1 MKLILVGC
9 EYSGTTTLAHA
20 IFKWG
25 EEEMGAEFGLFHDHY
40 KVPHTSGHPPTDHL
54 SELNDDEQEQVLAL
68 APKIKELIQRHSMY
82 YHIQPHAFLD
92 GRQHEQGFYPDYLM
106 IGLHVEDTIY
116 GRLYF
121 DYGREGQPGD
131 RGVVG
136 PNIERAIME
145 HAPDMV
151 MVHVKAAPEV
161 IARRMRENPHKRGV
175 LREKDIPLVL
185 EQFAG
190 AYRKSMI
197 RNKLELDTS
206 TATVEETLRE
216 LADKLEPFL
225 TEADRNRRDAHLA
238 ALG

>member
-40 KVPHTSGHPPTDHL
+40 KIPHTSGHPPTDHL
-54 SELNDDEQEQVLAL
+54 SELDDDELEQVLAL
-68 APKIKELIQRHSMY
+68 APKIKEQIQRHSMY
-82 YHIQPHAFLD
+82 YHIQTYAFLD

-106 IGLHVEDTIY
+106 IGLHIEDTIY

-121 DYGREGQPGD
+121 DYGQDGQPGD
-131 RGVVG
+131 RSLVG

-151 MVHVKAAPEV
+151 LVHVKATPDV
-161 IARRMRENPHKRGV
+161 IARRMKEDPHKHGV
-175 LREKDIPLVL
+175 LKEKDIELVL
-185 EQFAG
+185 GRFEEG
-190 AYRKSMI
+190 YRKSLI
-197 RNKLELDTS
+197 RNKFELDTS
-206 TATVEETLRE
+206 TATMEETLRE
-216 LADKLEPFL
+216 FVGKLEPFL
-225 TEADRNRRDAHLA
+225 TDADRKRRDAHLRTS
-238 ALG
+238 